1 MFEEFRTPILI
12 LIIIIVYVE
21 RSYTIKK
28 KKILLKLIMSQID
41 YMD

>member
-28 KKILLKLIMSQID
+28 KKNPT
-41 YMD
+41 